1 MLDRL
6 RQATLYTNS
15 SKRNIEM
22 MVYEKCHQFWWCQL
36 LAKLDQH
43 TERIDNTAGYILTW
57 DLLKKFY
64 LKKRNFV
71 LIPQAMWQISGC
83 VWNSATKTRYWF
95 QTVCLKKELII
106 KVAGYSRVW
115 IISRL
120 LMGISCRICTFSV
133 CPCPKSC

>member
-1 MLDRL
+1 MWLLETSGRFEIKWNMQYIREFQRTYCVKIVWITLDRL

-22 MVYEKCHQFWWCQL
+22 MVYEKCHQFWWRQL

-64 LKKRNFV
+64 LKKEILFRSLKPCDKFPGVFGTQQQRQNIDFRLYVSKRN
-71 LIPQAMWQISGC
+71 
-83 VWNSATKTRYWF
+83 
-95 QTVCLKKELII
+95 
-106 KVAGYSRVW
+106 
-115 IISRL
+115 
-120 LMGISCRICTFSV
+120 
-133 CPCPKSC
+133 